1 MTPLSICLVSLVA
14 LLVIGVPVFASLAIA
29 ASISL
34 MFNEILPLAVIN
46 TSLFE
51 GMNIFPLLA
60 IPCFLVAGSLMEKG
74 NITEQ
79 IVNVV
84 KILVGRTYGG
94 MGITTLLACTLFA
107 AISGSGAS
115 TVAAVGT
122 LLIPAMIKNG
132 YSRTYAGTVA
142 ATGGT
147 IGILIPPSNPM
158 ILYAIIGNL
167 SVTAMFTAGF
177 LPGFLMS
184 GSLCILAWCLAKKND
199 FRADEST
206 PPFGFARFFRA
217 VYHSFF
223 SLATVVIVLGSIY
236 AGLATPVEAS
246 IVAVLWALFVGIV
259 VNRALTFGKIL
270 AALNEGALMCGTL
283 VIIMGAAT
291 LFGKILTYEEAPTRL
306 ANAVLEISQN
316 KYLVLL
322 MIILALYILGMF
334 METLVTVILVS
345 PVLLPMIIKLGVDP
359 IHFGIIMIMCNEV
372 GLLTP
377 PLGVNLFVASKIG
390 NVSVERLAVA
400 SVPYI
405 GVMTLVILVVTFLPD
420 IATCLPVWLGYYT
433 VSAP

>member
-1 MTPLSICLVSLVA
+1 MTPLSICLLA
-14 LLVIGVPVFASLAIA
+14 FLFLLLIGVPVFASLAIS

-34 MFNEILPLAVIN
+34 LFNEILPLAVIN

-74 NITEQ
+74 EITGK

-84 KILVGRTYGG
+84 KIMVGRTYGG
-94 MGITTLLACTLFA
+94 MGITCLLACTLFA

-122 LLIPAMIKNG
+122 LLIPAMIRNG

-177 LPGFLMS
+177 IPGFMMS
-184 GSLCILAWCLAKKND
+184 GALCLLAWTLARKNG
-199 FRADEST
+199 FRADEGT
-206 PPFGFARFFRA
+206 PPFTFARLFKA
-217 VYHSFF
+217 VYHGFF

-236 AGLATPVEAS
+236 TGLATPVEAS
-246 IVAVLWALFVGIV
+246 VVAVLWALFVGIV
-259 VNRALTFGKIL
+259 VNRALTVQKIM

-291 LFGKILTYEEAPTRL
+291 LFGKILTYEEAPIRL
-306 ANAVLEISQN
+306 ANAVMEISQN
-316 KYLVLL
+316 KYVVLL
-322 MIILALYILGMF
+322 MIIAALYVLGMF
-334 METLVTVILVS
+334 METLVTIILVA
-345 PVLLPMIIKLGVDP
+345 PVLLPMVLKLGIDP
-359 IHFGIIMIMCNEV
+359 IHFGIIMIMCNEI

-390 NVSVERLAVA
+390 NVSVEKLAVA
-400 SVPYI
+400 SLPYI
-405 GVMTLVILVVTFLPD
+405 AVMTGVIMLVTFFPFFATWLP
-420 IATCLPVWLGYYT
+420 TVLGYYGGR
-433 VSAP
+433 